1 MPQRAESPMIGIST
15 LRFFVRDSN
24 PQPNG
29 FGGVTGLRPVL
40 LNHLAK
46 HPLARIASPLIK
58 HPLRVPR
65 HEKVKK
71 YEKIILNF
79 EF

>member
-1 MPQRAESPMIGIST
+1 MLLPSLGLTHNLVLLCLARHTTEDDLSSDDWHLYSNNLYT
-15 LRFFVRDSN
+15 KFSVRDSN

-46 HPLARIASPLIK
+46 HSSARFAS
-58 HPLRVPR
+58 H
-65 HEKVKK
+65 
-71 YEKIILNF
+71 
-79 EF
+79 